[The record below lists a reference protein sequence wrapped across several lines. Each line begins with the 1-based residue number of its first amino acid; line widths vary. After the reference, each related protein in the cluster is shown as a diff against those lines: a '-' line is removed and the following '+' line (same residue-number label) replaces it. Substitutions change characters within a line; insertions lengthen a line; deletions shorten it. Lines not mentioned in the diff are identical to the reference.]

1 MQKISFLSNSF
12 DNDDG
17 DDGDVGADENDKRS
31 VIRGY
36 INEIEQKAGFHEI
49 GLLTHPT
56 LHLLIALV
64 QLDISSQIVEKKGF
78 QTSSDPFL

>member
-1 MQKISFLSNSF
+1 MQKIYFLSKSF

-36 INEIEQKAGFHEI
+36 NNEIEQKAGFHEI

-56 LHLLIALV
+56 LHPLIALV
-64 QLDISSQIVEKKGF
+64 QLDISSQIEEKKGF
-78 QTSSDPFL
+78 QTSYDP